1 MVVFSTGTGCSYMNK
16 YEIPNLARACQVLKM
31 FAASDE
37 TLGAS
42 EVARRMSMPRTTALR
57 VLHTLADAGL
67 LARDGVEFR
76 AGNELLFLGL
86 RALGSSRIREL
97 SLPVLRELSVAAGET
112 SHVAL
117 LAGDKSLI
125 AAVCDSP
132 NPVYA
137 ASRAGTLADI
147 HASATGKIFLAFAIR
162 DSLRTFLGQRRLAA
176 RTEHTLTSVDAL
188 ELECA
193 RVARNG
199 YAVDNEEYHPGVRC
213 LAAPVW
219 DAEGNLAA
227 AIGITA
233 STVTFPRKSITDV
246 AQTVLRA
253 ARDLSTA
260 LGHRTSRRAP

>member
-1 MVVFSTGTGCSYMNK
+1 MNK

-31 FAASDE
+31 FAGSDE
-37 TLGAS
+37 SLGAS

-57 VLHTLADAGL
+57 VLCTLADAGL
-67 LARDGVEFR
+67 LARHGVEFR
-76 AGNELLFLGL
+76 AGNELLYLGL
-86 RALGSSRIREL
+86 RALGSSRVREL
-97 SLPVLRELSVAAGET
+97 ALPVLHDLSVNAGET

-117 LAGDKSLI
+117 LAGDRSLI

-132 NPVYA
+132 NPVHA
-137 ASRAGTLADI
+137 ASRAGTLADL

-162 DSLRTFLGQRRLAA
+162 DGLRSFLSGVRLTG
-176 RTEHTLTSVDAL
+176 RTPTTLTTIDAL

-193 RVARNG
+193 RITRQG
-199 YAVDNEEYHPGVRC
+199 FAVDNEEYHPGVRC

-233 STVTFPRKSITDV
+233 SIVTFPRKRVADV
-246 AQTVLRA
+246 SQKVLRA
-253 ARDLSTA
+253 ARELSTA
-260 LGHRTSRRAP
+260 LGHRTTRTAGTGAP